1 MFKLKKYNN
10 YIPIGYNCFTSM
22 LLVNLGIRKNAY
34 PLDWVISN
42 PTMILQ
48 YFKTNFDNYFLPSPT
63 SDRNYMNQQFDWF
76 RTNRYSNKN
85 TDSNYN
91 EEITNPAISV
101 HEENKLLFD
110 KRINRLLKLLQTTDK
125 NEPVLFIYTGEYRV
139 NCLRDESFNKK
150 MVLDEDEDLN
160 KLIEL
165 KNYIKSNYPNL
176 EFDILIIYINKMN
189 KEFITHKENIIIIN
203 VNIPIN
209 NDEINRKNITDKVR
223 PIFLIE

>member
-1 MFKLKKYNN
+1 MFKMKKYNN

-22 LLVNLGIRKNAY
+22 LLMNLGIRKNAY

-63 SDRNYMNQQFDWF
+63 SDINYMNQRFDWF
-76 RTNRYSNKN
+76 KTNRYSNKN

-91 EEITNPAISV
+91 EELPHSTISV

-110 KRINRLLKLLQTTDK
+110 KRINRLLKLLQTADK
-125 NEPVLFIYTGEYRV
+125 TEPVLFVYTGEYSV
-139 NCLRDESFNKK
+139 NCLRDEDFNKK
-150 MVLDEDEDLN
+150 MVLNEEADLN

-165 KNYIKSNYPNL
+165 KNYIKTNYPNL
-176 EFDILIIYINKMN
+176 EFDILIIYVNKN
-189 KEFITHKENIIIIN
+189 KKVVTEEENIIIIN
-203 VNIPIN
+203 INIPIN
-209 NDEINRKNITDKVR
+209 NDEINRKNITDKLR
-223 PIFLIE
+223 PLFVLE